1 MVDVQ
6 GHMMFADTMRYTRKD
21 WWLGGIALGVI
32 NMVIGLIL
40 AFMGDAGEL
49 LSTVV
54 AIAVLWAS
62 LGLWVGRLRD
72 RGHSSAGAFALR
84 IIIAPWGLVECGFLA
99 GAEE

>member
-32 NMVIGLIL
+32 NMVMGMVGVSAL
-40 AFMGDAGEL
+40 ATIA
-49 LSTVV
+49 S
-54 AIAVLWAS
+54 IAVGWAM

-84 IIIAPWGLVECGFLA
+84 IILSPWGFVECAFLA

>member
-21 WWLGGIALGVI
+21 WWLGALALMVI
-32 NMVIGLIL
+32 NMVMGLIL

-54 AIAVLWAS
+54 AIAVAWAS

-72 RGHSSAGAFALR
+72 RGHSAPLAFVLR
-84 IIIAPWGLVECGFLA
+84 IIIAPWGFIECAFLA

>member
-21 WWLGGIALGVI
+21 WWLGGLALGVI
-32 NMVIGLIL
+32 NMVMGMVGVSAL
-40 AFMGDAGEL
+40 ATIA
-49 LSTVV
+49 S
-54 AIAVLWAS
+54 IAVGWAM

-84 IIIAPWGLVECGFLA
+84 IILSPWGFVECAFLA

>member
-1 MVDVQ
+1 MVDIQ
-6 GHMMFADTMRYTRKD
+6 GHMMFADTMKYTRKD

-32 NMVIGLIL
+32 NMVMGMVVGMAGISAL
-40 AFMGDAGEL
+40 AMIA
-49 LSTVV
+49 S
-54 AIAVLWAS
+54 IAVGWAS

-84 IIIAPWGLVECGFLA
+84 IILFPWGLVECAFLA

>member
-1 MVDVQ
+1 MVDIQ
-6 GHMMFADTMRYTRKD
+6 GHMMFADTMKYTRKD

-32 NMVIGLIL
+32 NTVMGMVGISAL
-40 AFMGDAGEL
+40 A
-49 LSTVV
+49 T
-54 AIAVLWAS
+54 IASIALLWAG

-84 IIIAPWGLVECGFLA
+84 IILAPWGFVECAFLA

>member
-21 WWLGGIALGVI
+21 WWLGGLALGVI
-32 NMVIGLIL
+32 NMVMGMVGVSAL
-40 AFMGDAGEL
+40 ATIA
-49 LSTVV
+49 S
-54 AIAVLWAS
+54 IAVGWAM

-84 IIIAPWGLVECGFLA
+84 IILAPWGFVECAFLA

>member
-1 MVDVQ
+1 MVDIQ
-6 GHMMFADTMRYTRKD
+6 GHMMFADTMKYTRKD

-32 NMVIGLIL
+32 NMVMGMVGVSAL
-40 AFMGDAGEL
+40 ATIA
-49 LSTVV
+49 S
-54 AIAVLWAS
+54 IAVAWAS

-84 IIIAPWGLVECGFLA
+84 IILAPWGFVECAFLA

>member
-1 MVDVQ
+1 MVDIQ
-6 GHMMFADTMRYTRKD
+6 GHMMFADTMKYTRKD

-32 NMVIGLIL
+32 NMV
-40 AFMGDAGEL
+40 MGM
-49 LSTVV
+49 VV
-54 AIAVLWAS
+54 AMAGISALAMIASIAVGWAS

-84 IIIAPWGLVECGFLA
+84 IILAPWGFVECAFLA

>member
-1 MVDVQ
+1 MVDIQ
-6 GHMMFADTMRYTRKD
+6 GHMMFADTMKYTRKD

-32 NMVIGLIL
+32 NMVMGMVVGMAGISAL
-40 AFMGDAGEL
+40 AMIA
-49 LSTVV
+49 S
-54 AIAVLWAS
+54 IAVGWAS

-84 IIIAPWGLVECGFLA
+84 IILAPWGFVECAFLA